1 MIKTAGFILAIT
13 TACLPLTW
21 SEDTHAQQPA
31 GSRDR
36 DVSQNG
42 DVWWHQMFSMSFDGH
57 GNFVVPHLDILNTTA
72 ASFGAAGFHGVWD
85 ADLNRDMPW
94 MRGHVAE
101 FQKHADVRKV
111 FYIEGAGATK
121 VLCRVGRDGRILFSA
136 QMLDLLND
144 PETSAVRRAADSARW
159 QNRMVWRLAVPH
171 GPAFQDPPRKPA
183 AHCA

>member
-13 TACLPLTW
+13 TACLLLTW
-21 SEDTHAQQPA
+21 SEDARAQQPA

-42 DVWWHQMFSMSFDGH
+42 DVWWRQMFSMSFDGH
-57 GNFVVPHLDILNTTA
+57 GNFVVPHLDKLNTTA

-101 FQKHADVRKV
+101 FDKHLDVRKV
-111 FYIEGAGATK
+111 FYIAG
-121 VLCRVGRDGRILFSA
+121 GRIDAEFHHERTVRDQQRALEYGQRRQVACTARRLRSHGSSEDSHSHFFQWPGWQA
-136 QMLDLLND
+136 DL
-144 PETSAVRRAADSARW
+144 TAKVR
-159 QNRMVWRLAVPH
+159 LEEL
-171 GPAFQDPPRKPA
+171 PRE
-183 AHCA
+183 